1 MPQEILKKNSFIFDK
16 IKIRKTVA
24 PNLNLNGPRHDDMSA
39 AVYSY
44 LSNVQIA
51 IIGETEP
58 DVTKV
63 GYKKY

>member
-1 MPQEILKKNSFIFDK
+1 
-16 IKIRKTVA
+16 
-24 PNLNLNGPRHDDMSA
+24 MSA
-39 AVYSY
+39 AVYAY

-63 GYKKY
+63 IFLMFSRREIIKNEAENSDI